1 MKKILILMG
10 IPGSGKGT
18 QARLLAQR
26 YGYGHISTG
35 DLLRRLDTDPAASAE
50 DKAML
55 LDMKQGN
62 LVADTLIYRLA
73 FREILS
79 YLKQGK
85 GVILDGAIRSVD
97 QAKAYN
103 TFFEEQ
109 GIVSDV
115 LVIDIA
121 LSNDI
126 GYKRMT
132 KRKVCAGCGDILPY
146 TPENDE
152 KEVCDKCG
160 GSLVVR
166 SDDTPEIIEKRL
178 REQGNEKL
186 APILAYYDTLGML
199 VHVDGSQH
207 ITAVDE
213 DVEKILHMNK

>member
-1 MKKILILMG
+1 MG

-18 QARLLAQR
+18 QARLLSER

-79 YLKQGK
+79 YLKQGN

-97 QAKAYN
+97 QAKAYH

-132 KRKVCAGCGDILPY
+132 KRKVCGGCGDILPY
-146 TPENDE
+146 TPENEE

-160 GSLVVR
+160 GALTVR
-166 SDDTPEIIEKRL
+166 SDDTPDIIEKRL